1 MRKTFEQQFMED
13 IFDVIN
19 NNKEYITQE
28 QFLEKYE
35 DYEVEIDYATNI
47 IEVRNPYERTQ
58 FKLEITQVLY
68 DKE

>member
-35 DYEVEIDYATNI
+35 DYEVEIDYATSVIN
-47 IEVRNPYERTQ
+47 VRNPYERTQ

>member
-35 DYEVEIDYATNI
+35 DYEVEIDYATSVIN
-47 IEVRNPYERTQ
+47 VRNPYERTQ
-58 FKLEITQVLY
+58 FKFL
-68 DKE
+68 KEA